1 MKRFLVLNTLL
12 VTFLL
17 LIINYYSSNFV
28 LPNTYLGDKKI
39 SGMNFE
45 EVKEYINNKYSDPF
59 LLTAQ
64 DRVYTYNFKDLGIL
78 VDYPSLKSNIF
89 PQKTRFP
96 YSIGYFLKSLL
107 SKNYLSTPLNFSQD
121 YYQFISSTIFDFNT
135 EEDKII
141 VDQSNKILHFQ
152 DFDQRYVI
160 DTQSLQKE
168 LSYNFAKNNIN
179 INPKLIKVEPRVKGV
194 ATDYNQHLAWVYQ
207 KPVSIIINMPDGTSQ
222 TITISTTDLKNI
234 TTIQYI
240 EDGDKL
246 NIAINETEF
255 TGLFSSLVKPIKTDP
270 DKNISMMQFS
280 EDLKSLLNTRFSG
293 QESSHILAKFD
304 YAPNTYGDK
313 ANKYIEVDISQ
324 QSMYLFDNKK
334 MNAKYKISSG
344 LYYPTPVGEF
354 KILNKYVNA
363 YSEIF
368 NVYMPY
374 WMAFYYGSD
383 LGAYFGIHELPYYV
397 SEGVKIQR
405 PREFI
410 GTPKTGGCIALDI
423 GAAKEVYDFA
433 EVGTPVYIFN

>member
-1 MKRFLVLNTLL
+1 MRRFLTLNILLTVL
-12 VTFLL
+12 LL

-39 SGMNFE
+39 SGMSFDE
-45 EVKEYINNKYSDPF
+45 IKDYADNKYNQPF
-59 LLTAQ
+59 FLTAN
-64 DRVYTYNFKDLGIL
+64 DRIYTYNYKDLGVL
-78 VDYPSLKSNIF
+78 VDYPTLRSNIF
-89 PQKTRFP
+89 SRKTRFP
-96 YSIGYFLKSLL
+96 NSIGYFFQSLFT
-107 SKNYLSTPLNFSQD
+107 KNYLSTPLNFTQD
-121 YYQFISSTIFDFNT
+121 FYQFISSTIFDFNDV
-135 EEDKII
+135 EDKII

-152 DFDQRYVI
+152 DFDEKYLI
-160 DTQSLQKE
+160 DSQSLQSQ
-168 LSYNFAKNNIN
+168 LSYNFAKDNIN
-179 INPKLIKVEPRVKGV
+179 ISPKLIKVEPRVKGV

-207 KPVSIIINMPDGTSQ
+207 NPVSLIINMPDGTSQ
-222 TITISTTDLKNI
+222 TITLSTTDLKNI

-240 EDGDKL
+240 EQGDKL
-246 NIAINETEF
+246 NIAIDETE
-255 TGLFSSLVKPIKTDP
+255 LANLLSNLVQPIKTDP
-270 DKNISMMQFS
+270 DKNISTSILS

-293 QESSHILAKFD
+293 QQSSQILAKFD
-304 YAPNTYGDK
+304 YSPNTYGDK
-313 ANKYIEVDISQ
+313 ASKYIEVDISQ
-324 QSMYLFDNKK
+324 QAMYLFDSKK

-374 WMAFYYGSD
+374 WMAFYYGPE

-397 SEGVKIQR
+397 SNGQRVQR

-410 GTPKTGGCIALDI
+410 GTPRTGGCIALDI